1 MSLPTLAKTWQF
13 NINQAYAAPGSVTN
27 LNKTALLALK
37 NSLIGF
43 ASNPYTI
50 GYSCNGA
57 TAGTANDGV
66 DRWSAITDIVFANP
80 GTAHSWVVLKQPAI
94 AAGFQIL
101 ISASA
106 EADSAGAFYTTH
118 LAISIYVSRSAG
130 FAGGST
136 TARPTA
142 TDEQIVKEIGG
153 SSGRW
158 GGTGPTN
165 VALRVHALMSTD
177 GQCTRI
183 FFCSSGTVWG
193 AFTLDAVVNT
203 TDATW
208 SPAWHARLHS
218 KLSSGTFPQ
227 SLSTSMFYAYDGAI
241 YFNAT
246 PSTAALT
253 AESRGGTFGPD
264 DTGFATMANDA
275 DGNWLFFPMGLV
287 SATMGARGRLGM
299 MIDLWWGSS
308 AVPSGDRYDAT
319 SKSFAQLGPL
329 IIPWDG
335 SSAVALT

>member
-43 ASNPYTI
+43 ASNPFTI
-50 GYSCNGA
+50 GYSCNGS

-66 DRWSAITDIVFANP
+66 DRWAAIADVVFGNP
-80 GTAHSWVVLKQPAI
+80 GATHSWVVLKQPAI

-106 EADSAGAFYTTH
+106 EADSAGVAYATQ

-130 FAGGST
+130 FTGGSK

-142 TDEQIVKEIGG
+142 TDEQTVKEIGG
-153 SSGRW
+153 STGRW
-158 GGTGPTN
+158 GGINATN
-165 VALRVHALMSTD
+165 LALRVHALMSTD
-177 GQCTRI
+177 GLCTRV
-183 FFCSSGTVWG
+183 FFASSGVVWG
-193 AFTLDAVVNT
+193 AFTLDAVSNT
-203 TDATW
+203 TDASW

-227 SLSTSMFYAYDGAI
+227 SLSTAMYYAYDGAI
-241 YFNAT
+241 FFNGTA
-246 PSTAALT
+246 STAALT

-264 DTGFATMANDA
+264 DNGFAAMANDA
-275 DGNWLFFPMGLV
+275 DGNWLFFPIGLV
-287 SATMGARGRLGM
+287 SATMGARGRLGT
-299 MIDLWWGSS
+299 MIDIWWGSS

-319 SKSFAQLGPL
+319 SKSFAQLGPW
-329 IIPWDG
+329 IVPWDG